1 MTTAKAE
8 KIRELREARGL
19 SADELGRR
27 LGVDEA
33 TVRQWES
40 GGDVADDVFPQLA
53 ESLGVS
59 QDALASRARRGAPRP
74 RVDGVAF
81 RRFTSASESWPAE

>member
-1 MTTAKAE
+1 MTTAKAA

-19 SADELGRR
+19 SAEELGRR

-33 TVRQWES
+33 TVRRWES
-40 GGDVADDVFPQLA
+40 DGDVADDVFPRLA

-59 QDALASRARRGAPRP
+59 QDELRHEQDEEHHGRP
-74 RVDGVAF
+74 
-81 RRFTSASESWPAE
+81 

>member
-33 TVRQWES
+33 TVRRWES
-40 GGDVADDVFPQLA
+40 GDVDVADDVFPGLA

-59 QDALASRARRGAPRP
+59 QDELRHEQDEEHHGHP
-74 RVDGVAF
+74 
-81 RRFTSASESWPAE
+81 

>member
-1 MTTAKAE
+1 VTTAKAE

-19 SADELGRR
+19 STDELGRR

-33 TVRQWES
+33 TVRRWES

-59 QDALASRARRGAPRP
+59 QDELRHEQDEEHHGRP
-74 RVDGVAF
+74 
-81 RRFTSASESWPAE
+81 